1 MNAIFIQNQE
11 SHYLGVRHKTA
22 HTVSHKMAMHKIKF
36 TQFIILV
43 AIKATTG
50 QIAGMI
56 FEGKN
61 HLSFFV
67 TKCTNIFSFLFYL
80 LGGAICDCDF
90 ICHCLHELKLPV
102 GS

>member
-1 MNAIFIQNQE
+1 MQFLSKIK

-61 HLSFFV
+61 HLSVFV
-67 TKCTNIFSFLFYL
+67 TKCKNIFSFQFYL
-80 LGGAICDCDF
+80 LGGLKLGGQVICDCDF
-90 ICHCLHELKLPV
+90 ICHCLH
-102 GS
+102 